1 MSASTYAV
9 VEGGAVVN
17 VILWDGESDVGLTT
31 DALIA
36 IPRGEL
42 VGVGFGYADG
52 LFSAPA
58 IGETSLAEAQ
68 AFQLA
73 DVQAA
78 YGAAIQAPIA
88 FKTAAGVSELFDAD
102 QASQLVLM
110 QATQGYMISGSV
122 PPGFYWKA
130 ANNVQVAF
138 TLSDLQGLYAAMLA
152 QGWAAF
158 QKLQAL
164 KSEIVA
170 STTVSAVRSITW

>member
-1 MSASTYAV
+1 M
-9 VEGGAVVN
+9 
-17 VILWDGESDVGLTT
+17 
-31 DALIA
+31 
-36 IPRGEL
+36 
-42 VGVGFGYADG
+42 
-52 LFSAPA
+52 
-58 IGETSLAEAQ
+58 
-68 AFQLA
+68 A